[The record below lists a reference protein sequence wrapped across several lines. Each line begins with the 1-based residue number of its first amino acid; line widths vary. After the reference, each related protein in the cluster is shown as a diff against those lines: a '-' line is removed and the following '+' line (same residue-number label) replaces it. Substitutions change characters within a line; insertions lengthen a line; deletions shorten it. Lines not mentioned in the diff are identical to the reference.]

1 MIQTP
6 DQKRAL
12 YLIEQDGA
20 RQYCRAETGDRK
32 RDHKQQ
38 AHLDVQL
45 FSGVHAQIQ
54 VRRAN

>member
-32 RDHKQQ
+32 SDCKQQ
-38 AHLDVQL
+38 AHIDVQNDTGML
-45 FSGVHAQIQ
+45 SQIQ